1 MRAAAS
7 SRERPATSVSHD
19 NASIPVALRMAM
31 ASRCTSERGSC
42 GCSGARASSSHLMTR
57 PCRSGNCD
65 RSSGSAS
72 SESRSMVRCCDSLS
86 RMVRVY
92 AATTMSSL
100 AATSS
105 GASSGSSDS
114 TAVSGWAAR
123 QEGSL
128 AREVPVGGRPG
139 DGRRLSNLFDRR
151 RPSLGD
157 DRTRRGHQRVAGP
170 ALLICSPVQLVCR

>member
-65 RSSGSAS
+65 RSSGLAS

-86 RMVRVY
+86 RIVCVY

-100 AATSS
+100 AATSA
-105 GASSGSSDS
+105 GGSSGSSDS
-114 TAVSGWAAR
+114 TAGLGVGGR
-123 QEGSL
+123 QQRAL
-128 AREVPVGGRPG
+128 AREVPVRGRPR
-139 DGRRLSNLFDRR
+139 DGRRLRYLFDRR

-157 DRTRRGHQRVAGP
+157 DRTCRGLQRVAGP
-170 ALLICSPVQLVCR
+170 ALLICAPVQLVRR